1 MVYAKYCKK
10 CSRWRNNTYAVSDN
24 VELPHE
30 GDMYTGD
37 FAEEMKIARE
47 TAAKENEAEET
58 AVKEGERKRK
68 SEKKSSKIS
77 RIEEWMRNTLQVL
90 SGVFMIKKESEN
102 YRDSNGQVKVQNTY
116 KWKGS
121 DGAYRNGAVCRD
133 GKVTDLIRYVQKSS
147 SSYSSSSNK
156 YSSRSKSSSNN
167 KLSQKKR

>member
-1 MVYAKYCKK
+1 MMNNVYNLLNDIRK
-10 CSRWRNNTYAVSDN
+10 CPALYLGHPSVS
-24 VELPHE
+24 LL
-30 GDMYTGD
+30 
-37 FAEEMKIARE
+37 
-47 TAAKENEAEET
+47 EAFIH
-58 AVKEGERKRK
+58 GY
-68 SEKKSSKIS
+68 
-77 RIEEWMRNTLQVL
+77 LYD
-90 SGVFMIKKESEN
+90 KKESEN

-167 KLSQKKR
+167 KLSQKKDEYDVYDYDDPEDFYYDHEDDFDEYGDAEDYWDEAQ